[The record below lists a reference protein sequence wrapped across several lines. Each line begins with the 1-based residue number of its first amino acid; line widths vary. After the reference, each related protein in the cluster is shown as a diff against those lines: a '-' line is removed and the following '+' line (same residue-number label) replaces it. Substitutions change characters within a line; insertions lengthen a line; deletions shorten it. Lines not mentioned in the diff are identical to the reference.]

1 MHFYDANIPRPF
13 SKLDKLEVT
22 YLNPAFKKYE
32 ILEAPEDHI
41 MVVLNTCDDWPI
53 DFGYDWMGE
62 LMITVTWKVPTPA
75 EA

>member
-1 MHFYDANIPRPF
+1 V
-13 SKLDKLEVT
+13 LDKLEAT

-62 LMITVTWKVPTPA
+62 LMITVTWKLPTPA
-75 EA
+75 EG